1 VLEELGVA
9 ERTVGVCPVGCS
21 VFAYKYFNI
30 DFHEAAHGRA
40 PAVATGIKRCQPD
53 RIVFSYQGDGD
64 LASIGNAEINHAAMR
79 AEKITT
85 IFVNNCIYGMTGGQ
99 MAPTT
104 LVGMKAT
111 TAPLGRD
118 SDHYGFPMKVSE
130 MIASHDGAYYVER
143 VSVDSTKNIIGAK
156 KAIKKAFQYQVEG
169 KGFTFIEVLSTCP
182 SNWAKTPVESIKWL
196 QENMIPA
203 FPLGVKKD
211 KGGEA

>member
-1 VLEELGVA
+1 
-9 ERTVGVCPVGCS
+9 
-21 VFAYKYFNI
+21 
-30 DFHEAAHGRA
+30 
-40 PAVATGIKRCQPD
+40 
-53 RIVFSYQGDGD
+53 
-64 LASIGNAEINHAAMR
+64 
-79 AEKITT
+79 
-85 IFVNNCIYGMTGGQ
+85 MTGGQ

-118 SDHYGFPMKVSE
+118 SDHYGFPMKVAE
-130 MIASHDGAYYVER
+130 MIASHDGSYYVER